1 MEVFPVEIALR
12 GETIWLGW
20 VSPEDGHSFFLTS
33 NGNLVFSR
41 DSKEELTREVM
52 MAFPDSKV
60 EAESSFDFSS
70 IKEKFDKGI
79 FLEGDFALDTW
90 NLLTD
95 LYYTFDSDGRIF
107 SETSVEAYRRLF
119 SQSEAALMVDVQRVQ
134 LSARDIDLVRDV
146 LMEGVEFLTQ
156 KVRLAKAAR
165 SH

>member
-1 MEVFPVEIALR
+1 MEVFPVEIALK

-20 VSPEDGHSFFLTS
+20 VSPEDGHSFFLTI
-33 NGNLVFSR
+33 NDNLFFSR
-41 DSKEELTREVM
+41 EGKEELMREIRMV
-52 MAFPDSKV
+52 FS
-60 EAESSFDFSS
+60 EAEMEVESFFDFRS
-70 IKEKFDKGI
+70 ISEKFDDGT
-79 FLEGDFALDTW
+79 FMEGNFSLDAW

-119 SQSEAALMVDVQRVQ
+119 SQSEVALMVDVQRVQ
-134 LSARDIDLVRDV
+134 LSARDKELVRDV
-146 LMEGVEFLTQ
+146 LLEGVDFLIQ